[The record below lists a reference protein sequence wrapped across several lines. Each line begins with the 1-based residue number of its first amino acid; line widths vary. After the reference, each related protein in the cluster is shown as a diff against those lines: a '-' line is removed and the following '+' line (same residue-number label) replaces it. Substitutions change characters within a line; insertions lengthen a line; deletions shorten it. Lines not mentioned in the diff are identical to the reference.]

1 MIQSE
6 VSVILSVL
14 CRYEDENFEIWKSLY
29 FEITGK
35 KLDNCCWL
43 DFNIFV
49 VILYNLLNN
58 GWALKI
64 V

>member
-1 MIQSE
+1 MIQGG
-6 VSVILSVL
+6 VSVILLVL

-29 FEITGK
+29 FEIIGK